1 SNITERVLAEQALRD
16 SEGRY
21 RALIENDAI
30 GLIVY
35 DDQYR
40 PVFVSPLAAHIFGY
54 DTPDEIMAM
63 PALSPLLAEGE
74 VERIA
79 EIRRRRYAGDGPEEK
94 IDFQGMRKDGAAIWI
109 SQRSSLVNWDGAE
122 VVMSALVDITEQRAL
137 EERLRQSGKMEAVG
151 QLTGGIAH
159 EFNNLL
165 QVVAGN
171 IGLLEE
177 GVPTGPETSR
187 QFGAINRNVRRGA
200 ELTSRLLSFARRQPL
215 APKAVEIAIVLA
227 EMKAMLGQTLGE
239 TIAVKVEPASDVWPA
254 EADPGQLEN
263 ALLNLAINARDAMP
277 GGGVI
282 TLSANNIR
290 LDEQAA
296 AHEEVLPRD
305 YVVLNVADTGSG
317 MTEEAISHAFE
328 PFFTTKDVGK
338 GTGLGLSM
346 VYGFAQQSGG
356 FAEIESEIGVG
367 TTMRL
372 YLPRLAGAEND
383 KAITQDHP
391 SKSASAASGTIL
403 LVEDDT
409 DVRELLAAQLRRQ
422 GYRVIEAE
430 DGAAALAVLE
440 SEPRIDLL
448 FTDVVM
454 PGGLSGLEL
463 ARQVLL
469 VRPNL
474 KVLYTTGYSED
485 IVVEMGQMLDGTVVL
500 RKPYDNA
507 KLAATI
513 AQILG

>member
-1 SNITERVLAEQALRD
+1 
-16 SEGRY
+16 
-21 RALIENDAI
+21 
-30 GLIVY
+30 
-35 DDQYR
+35 
-40 PVFVSPLAAHIFGY
+40 
-54 DTPDEIMAM
+54 
-63 PALSPLLAEGE
+63 
-74 VERIA
+74 
-79 EIRRRRYAGDGPEEK
+79 
-94 IDFQGMRKDGAAIWI
+94 
-109 SQRSSLVNWDGAE
+109 
-122 VVMSALVDITEQRAL
+122 
-137 EERLRQSGKMEAVG
+137 
-151 QLTGGIAH
+151 
-159 EFNNLL
+159 
-165 QVVAGN
+165 
-171 IGLLEE
+171 
-177 GVPTGPETSR
+177 
-187 QFGAINRNVRRGA
+187 
-200 ELTSRLLSFARRQPL
+200 LLSFARRQPL